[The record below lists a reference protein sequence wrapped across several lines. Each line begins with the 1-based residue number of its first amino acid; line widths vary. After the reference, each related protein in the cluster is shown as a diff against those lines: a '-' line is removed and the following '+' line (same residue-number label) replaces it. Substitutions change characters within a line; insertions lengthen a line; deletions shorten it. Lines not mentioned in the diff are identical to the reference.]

1 MNKRFTIAQVA
12 QATGLEEC
20 EIHFFEQ
27 LFREFVTSIP
37 SSPVPGEFFQEHI
50 DLFRRAK
57 KMIHEE
63 GRSLDEIKGV
73 LRTERDARAAGSLKG
88 RRSRRHAASPAQ
100 RQARII
106 AVTSGK
112 GGVGKTFITANLAVA
127 LTRAGKKVAIFD
139 ADPGP
144 SGVHALMGVTPKLG
158 AATTRPETL
167 TLDDLVATGP
177 CGIKII
183 SGGLGLD
190 TLGGLSSDHRHLIR
204 RQLDLLEH
212 EVDFLLID
220 TGAGINEN
228 VLRLTAFAD
237 EIIVVTTPNIVAA
250 ADAYSIIKV
259 LLEIEPRSRLG
270 LVVNMT
276 LDQLHAK
283 NVMERINTATQKHLR
298 YALADLGFV
307 VIDPHV
313 EASRQVC
320 TPLLIEYPKCD
331 AAQRVRELAE
341 IMLHTS
347 VFVHGHR
354 ETAFEELLGVLRRNV
369 VGVQ

>member
-1 MNKRFTIAQVA
+1 MIKRFTLAQVA

-27 LFREFVTSIP
+27 VFREFITSTP
-37 SSPVPGEFFQEHI
+37 LEAGEFSQEHI
-50 DLFRRAK
+50 DMFRRVK
-57 KMIHEE
+57 KMIHED
-63 GRSLDEIKGV
+63 GLSLEEIKGA
-73 LRTERDARAAGSLKG
+73 LRGERAKTAGSLKT
-88 RRSRRHAASPAQ
+88 RRSRRQSASSG
-100 RQARII
+100 RRRARII

-112 GGVGKTFITANLAVA
+112 SGVGKTFITVNLALA
-127 LTRAGKKVAIFD
+127 LARAGKRVAVFD

-144 SGVHALMGVTPKLG
+144 SGAHAMMGLTPRFS
-158 AATTRPETL
+158 AASAGEAPQAFE
-167 TLDDLVATGP
+167 DLVVTGP
-177 CGIKII
+177 AGIKMIC
-183 SGGLGLD
+183 GARGPE
-190 TLGGLSSDHRHLIR
+190 TLGGLSAERRRLIL

-220 TGAGINEN
+220 TGAGISEN

-237 EIIVVTTPNIVAA
+237 EIIVVTTPNIVAT

-276 LDQLHAK
+276 LDNVHAR
-283 NVMERINTATQKHLR
+283 NVTNRINTATQKHLR
-298 YALADLGFV
+298 YALGDFGHV

-313 EASRQVC
+313 EASRQLR
-320 TPLLIEYPKCD
+320 TPLLIEYPNCE
-331 AAQRVRELAE
+331 ASQCVRELGE
-341 IMLHTS
+341 IMQRTS

-354 ETAFEELLGVLRRNV
+354 ETAFEELLGVFKKNV
-369 VGVQ
+369 VGV